1 MGAEAVSAPGYYVP
15 PAPLETT
22 EDLRIGDVVQVAVQL
37 TDKQTGQPY
46 WWKRF
51 ACVTELP
58 NSRARQAGRGR
69 TFRALTLK
77 MQIDPGKDH
86 RVIDLT
92 EDRQVVTKIPE
103 DRWPQG
109 VIAMRMK
116 WIHRGLI
123 PLDQ

>member
-1 MGAEAVSAPGYYVP
+1 MSAPGYYVP
-15 PAPLETT
+15 PAPLQTT
-22 EDLRIGDVVQVAVQL
+22 EDLNLGDVVQIAVQL
-37 TDKQTGQPY
+37 TVKQTGQPY

-51 ACVTELP
+51 ACVTHLP
-58 NSRARQAGRGR
+58 AVSWIRDNV
-69 TFRALTLK
+69 TVFRALTLK
-77 MQIDPGKDH
+77 MQIDVAKDL
-86 RVIDLT
+86 RIIDLN
-92 EDRQVVTKIPE
+92 EKRQVVTKIPE